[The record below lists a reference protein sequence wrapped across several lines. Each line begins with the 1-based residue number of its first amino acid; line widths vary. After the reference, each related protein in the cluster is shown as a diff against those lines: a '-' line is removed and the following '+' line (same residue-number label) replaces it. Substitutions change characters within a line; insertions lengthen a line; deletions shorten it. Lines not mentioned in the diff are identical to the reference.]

1 MIDVY
6 RIKYVLKKI
15 LNLKYMN
22 LVFLK
27 YKFWVKYFKF
37 FLIVLSFYLNKL
49 NILYVYF
56 VLFVSVKN
64 VNWYVNV
71 KSVILIVNR
80 I

>member
-1 MIDVY
+1 
-6 RIKYVLKKI
+6 
-15 LNLKYMN
+15 MN